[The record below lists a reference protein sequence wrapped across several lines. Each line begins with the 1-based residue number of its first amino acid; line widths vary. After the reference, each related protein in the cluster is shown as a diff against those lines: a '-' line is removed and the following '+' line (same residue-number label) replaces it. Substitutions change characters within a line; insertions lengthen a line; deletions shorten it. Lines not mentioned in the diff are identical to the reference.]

1 MKSLFIAI
9 ILLLSIGCSHA
20 RPSIIADDIK
30 GPSVITSSADAKGMS
45 VDKADL
51 DGDGKPDAFIYYKT
65 DPKTKIKTM
74 VRKEVDLNND
84 GKIDLTKYF
93 DAKGNQIKDEIDLDF
108 DGKID
113 RVVTYRKNKVYM
125 VLVASGFDGKFDMK
139 EFFDKGQ
146 VVLIKRSTKKNGIFD
161 EFQYFVDR
169 RLVRIGWDK
178 DGDGQPEVFEDNSK
192 VSQ

>member
-9 ILLLSIGCSHA
+9 VLLLAMGCSHA
-20 RPSIIADDIK
+20 KPSIIEDEFK
-30 GPSVITSSADAKGMS
+30 GPSVITDTVGPKGLS

-51 DGDGKPDAFIYYKT
+51 NGDGKPDAFIYYKV
-65 DPKTKIKTM
+65 DPKTKVRTM
-74 VRKEVDLNND
+74 VREAFDLNND
-84 GKIDLTKYF
+84 GKIDVTKYF
-93 DAKGNQIKDEIDLDF
+93 DAKGNMIKDEIDQDF

-113 RVVTYRKNKVYM
+113 RIVYYKKNKVYM
-125 VLVASGFDGKFDMK
+125 VLLSSGFDGKFDVK

-146 VVLIKRSTKKNGIFD
+146 LVLIKRSTKKNGIFD
-161 EFQYFVDR
+161 EFQYFVNH

-178 DGDGQPEVFEDNSK
+178 DGDGQPEVFEDNPT